1 SSLFT
6 MAGLIIAM
14 FSMPF
19 LKGQTLGFL
28 AGIAL
33 VAFFTVCYAIV
44 KVTGK
49 QKMLQ
54 KKQYPAGTPE
64 HRRILTEFS
73 EEIYDPDMKKK

>member
-1 SSLFT
+1 
-6 MAGLIIAM
+6 MAGLLIAI

-33 VAFFTVCYAIV
+33 VAFFTACYGILKAV
-44 KVTGK
+44 NKRKAMQGEELPK
-49 QKMLQ
+49 
-54 KKQYPAGTPE
+54 GTLK

-73 EEIYDPDMKKK
+73 EELHPDEEKKQ